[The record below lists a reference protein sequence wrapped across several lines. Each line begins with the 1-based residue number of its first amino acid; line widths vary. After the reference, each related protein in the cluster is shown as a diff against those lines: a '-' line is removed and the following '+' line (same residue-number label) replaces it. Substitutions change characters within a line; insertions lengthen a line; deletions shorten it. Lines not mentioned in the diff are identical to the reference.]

1 MISGDHGNHS
11 GPRWDRFS
19 KSMLLDLGVAGEP
32 VRANQVMPDKPTAK
46 YRDLD
51 APEEYADPYAGGY
64 EASLKAFDERCG
76 RVVAPKEG
84 ATSFNEYGSNAP
96 QSEEENEWA
105 PWDSQEDYEQ
115 EMLANCIMSERM

>member
-32 VRANQVMPDKPTAK
+32 VRSKPAQAPTAK

-96 QSEEENEWA
+96 QSEEKNEWA
-105 PWDSQEDYEQ
+105 PWDSEEDYEQ
-115 EMLANCIMSERM
+115 YMLNECLMSERM